1 MEEIIHKQT
10 RDIQTLKCELLNER
24 EKFTLNQKETELTY
38 SQKINDLLNKLNE
51 NEIEKRKQI
60 EISEQKIEKLSKEN
74 QLLTNQQI
82 QYAQTL
88 KEEKDR
94 LTDKHTVDL
103 KELNQKL
110 EQIKLENN
118 KQNELKELKIK
129 QLSDENSKYL
139 NELQSLRNYVNDS
152 MPTIDTVKQMNKEK
166 EKFNEQIDQ
175 IKSKNDSL
183 QKENSALQTR
193 LKSINEILNSRTLKV
208 G

>member
-1 MEEIIHKQT
+1 LEEIIHKQT

-88 KEEKDR
+88 KK
-94 LTDKHTVDL
+94 KKIDL
-103 KELNQKL
+103 LINT
-110 EQIKLENN
+110 
-118 KQNELKELKIK
+118 
-129 QLSDENSKYL
+129 QL
-139 NELQSLRNYVNDS
+139 
-152 MPTIDTVKQMNKEK
+152 I
-166 EKFNEQIDQ
+166 
-175 IKSKNDSL
+175 
-183 QKENSALQTR
+183 
-193 LKSINEILNSRTLKV
+193 
-208 G
+208 